1 MRHAVRVQA
10 WILEVNNCPINYSFS
25 EDEWGALLKILT
37 HPSGL
42 WLRMRGC
49 DVSWAVHAGLS
60 EAAVVLLLNRCRK
73 QWSTQFLKSIGIY
86 FNETRQMHSAREGGL
101 YFNSGFAPPLV
112 DEDHERGGRVGAV
125 LSGGLTRAGEMDVA
139 PALLITPLKVSS
151 PHGSRTA
158 GSSSATT
165 VAAAVSAIDV
175 DVPTPPK
182 RKAKV
187 TPRARLE
194 RQFEEAATSDNYA
207 RVRSSKAG
215 KAKGKDWGH
224 KHERKR
230 HWWSVHL
237 REALYAQRADGRA
250 AASVRGTFTVLL
262 SLATF
267 LFAVPKAIS
276 SVLCGMRY
284 TLSRE
289 WSRAECNRRADAYKE
304 EGWADFLA
312 RGTGRTVAYFAD
324 NYGKCLRACCA
335 RRARSISHS
344 PAPHCLQLSLA
355 YARRPRKRATASRIR
370 SPPSPSW
377 RARSTACSR
386 ARRGGRRATSR
397 WANCC
402 VLNGVFIEYHNCAIS
417 MMLPRT
423 DVSAEFVRRRSV
435 LRPLKSAAIERLFH
449 SLGLKLPGDS
459 GGRQQQEH
467 KAPLVPRFAKTR
479 RSMLAFFASEFEKA
493 LDGHPDVAATVVEN
507 VELAALR
514 GELEVT
520 MRGKKK
526 KWGFEEALK
535 TRTAYHERLRNG
547 GRARAA
553 LAGDAALSVKQL
565 REEVA
570 KLGAVLPRGY
580 TKRAE
585 LLLLLKGARSKAASL
600 LVQRVRRQTERGA
613 AACEQRSA
621 KGPAGAKAKQA
632 KQARAKSKKK

>member
-1 MRHAVRVQA
+1 M
-10 WILEVNNCPINYSFS
+10 
-25 EDEWGALLKILT
+25 
-37 HPSGL
+37 
-42 WLRMRGC
+42 LR
-49 DVSWAVHAGLS
+49 
-60 EAAVVLLLNRCRK
+60 
-73 QWSTQFLKSIGIY
+73 
-86 FNETRQMHSAREGGL
+86 
-101 YFNSGFAPPLV
+101 P
-112 DEDHERGGRVGAV
+112 
-125 LSGGLTRAGEMDVA
+125 
-139 PALLITPLKVSS
+139 
-151 PHGSRTA
+151 
-158 GSSSATT
+158 
-165 VAAAVSAIDV
+165 
-175 DVPTPPK
+175 
-182 RKAKV
+182 
-187 TPRARLE
+187 PRA
-194 RQFEEAATSDNYA
+194 Q
-207 RVRSSKAG
+207 
-215 KAKGKDWGH
+215 
-224 KHERKR
+224 
-230 HWWSVHL
+230 HL
-237 REALYAQRADGRA
+237 TQPCTA
-250 AASVRGTFTVLL
+250 
-262 SLATF
+262 
-267 LFAVPKAIS
+267 LFAVVVGIRKATKKASDSIAHSIPTIS
-276 SVLCGMRY
+276 ILARALDGVLSCEAGRAPCNIKVGAETARAIIERSGVQTALAPGKVHGFCGELRVVVDELLKKKYGGCSNTEVGRACTGSGHFKLLWLFFNFHVETTVGPLVAWEKGDASVLLGALPVMAVKMVAAGKQKIFETIMNWMEQLNHWSEKRPDLIEM
-284 TLSRE
+284 LS
-289 WSRAECNRRADAYKE
+289 
-304 EGWADFLA
+304 
-312 RGTGRTVAYFAD
+312 
-324 NYGKCLRACCA
+324 
-335 RRARSISHS
+335 
-344 PAPHCLQLSLA
+344 
-355 YARRPRKRATASRIR
+355 
-370 SPPSPSW
+370 
-377 RARSTACSR
+377 
-386 ARRGGRRATSR
+386 
-397 WANCC
+397 ANCC

-535 TRTAYHERLRNG
+535 ARTAYHERLRNG

>member
-1 MRHAVRVQA
+1 MFAVVVGIRKATKKASDSIAHSIPTISILARALDGVLSCEAGRAPCNIKVGAETARAIIERSGVQTALAPGKVHGFCGELRVVVDELLKKKYGGCSNTEVGRACTGSGHFKLLWLFFNFHVETTVGPLVA
-10 WILEVNNCPINYSFS
+10 WEKGDASVLL
-25 EDEWGALLKILT
+25 GALPVMAIK
-37 HPSGL
+37 
-42 WLRMRGC
+42 M
-49 DVSWAVHAGLS
+49 
-60 EAAVVLLLNRCRK
+60 
-73 QWSTQFLKSIGIY
+73 
-86 FNETRQMHSAREGGL
+86 
-101 YFNSGFAPPLV
+101 
-112 DEDHERGGRVGAV
+112 
-125 LSGGLTRAGEMDVA
+125 
-139 PALLITPLKVSS
+139 
-151 PHGSRTA
+151 
-158 GSSSATT
+158 
-165 VAAAVSAIDV
+165 VAAGKQKIFETIMNWMEQLNHWSE
-175 DVPTPPK
+175 K
-182 RKAKV
+182 R
-187 TPRARLE
+187 PDLIE
-194 RQFEEAATSDNYA
+194 M
-207 RVRSSKAG
+207 
-215 KAKGKDWGH
+215 
-224 KHERKR
+224 
-230 HWWSVHL
+230 
-237 REALYAQRADGRA
+237 
-250 AASVRGTFTVLL
+250 L
-262 SLATF
+262 S
-267 LFAVPKAIS
+267 
-276 SVLCGMRY
+276 
-284 TLSRE
+284 
-289 WSRAECNRRADAYKE
+289 
-304 EGWADFLA
+304 
-312 RGTGRTVAYFAD
+312 
-324 NYGKCLRACCA
+324 
-335 RRARSISHS
+335 
-344 PAPHCLQLSLA
+344 
-355 YARRPRKRATASRIR
+355 
-370 SPPSPSW
+370 
-377 RARSTACSR
+377 
-386 ARRGGRRATSR
+386 
-397 WANCC
+397 ANCC

-535 TRTAYHERLRNG
+535 ARTAYHERLRNG